1 MNARL
6 NQASVLADH
15 PKTSGLADRP
25 DPSGLADRPDPSDRP
40 DRPDPSDRPDTA
52 DLSKLADLAD
62 LILRLDRPGPR
73 YTSYPP
79 ADRFTAAFSPAHA
92 EDALRRADQSNA
104 PLSVYI
110 HMPHC
115 ARLCGYCACNVVP
128 TKSVAR
134 RTSYVDLVLAE
145 LDLVRALMPNRRRLG
160 QFHFGGGTPNSYA
173 IADLTRLVAAVTEHF
188 IPEPN
193 AELAI
198 EIDPRYATA
207 DQLTQLA
214 AIGMNRLSFGVQ
226 DFDVDV
232 QRAIGRHQ
240 SAQTTLA
247 AVQFARNAG
256 FASVNID
263 MVYGLPRQTLERF
276 DQTITRLIE
285 TQPDRIA
292 LFSFAYLPEQRAN
305 QRGIDPAELA
315 SAPLKAQMLVL
326 ARERLTAA
334 GYLTIGMDHFA
345 LPSDS
350 LATAE
355 SSGRL
360 RRNFQG
366 YTVAPVG
373 QSADAPLE
381 VLGLGLSAVSDLG
394 GAYFQNDKD
403 VATYERSLAAS
414 TLPVERGHTASPDDL
429 RRRHV
434 IERIMTH
441 VGLPPSEVDHLG
453 VDLERDFPG
462 AVPELVHLEDEGLV
476 TLLRDGD
483 HTIGVEL
490 TPIGALFPRR
500 VAMCFDAKAVGPNAA
515 ASLAR
520 YSRIV

>member
-1 MNARL
+1 MNARPI
-6 NQASVLADH
+6 QAPVLAAH
-15 PKTSGLADRP
+15 PKTAGQPAQPVQSGKP
-25 DPSGLADRPDPSDRP
+25 GQSDRP
-40 DRPDPSDRPDTA
+40 NAPDLRSPSG
-52 DLSKLADLAD
+52 LADLAD

-79 ADRFTAAFSPAHA
+79 ADRFTDAFTPAHA
-92 EDALRRADQSNA
+92 EAALRRADQSNT

-128 TKSVAR
+128 TKSASR

-145 LDLVRALMPNRRRLG
+145 LELARALMPNRRRLG

-173 IADLTRLVAAVTEHF
+173 VADLARIVDAVTGHF
-188 IPEPN
+188 IPEPT

-207 DQLTQLA
+207 DQLIQLA

-226 DFDVDV
+226 DFDLDV

-247 AVQFARNAG
+247 AVEFARRAG
-256 FASVNID
+256 FSSVNID

-276 DQTITRLIE
+276 DQTVTRLIE
-285 TQPDRIA
+285 TRPDRIA

-305 QRGIDPAELA
+305 QRGIDAAELPQA
-315 SAPLKAQMLVL
+315 QLKAQMLVL

-345 LPSDS
+345 LPDDS

-403 VATYERSLAAS
+403 VATYERSLVAA

-441 VGLPPSEVDHLG
+441 VGLPAAEVEHLG
-453 VDLERDFPG
+453 VDLENDFPG
-462 AVPELVHLEDEGLV
+462 AVAELVHLEAEGLV

-483 HTIGVEL
+483 HTVGVEL
-490 TPIGALFPRR
+490 TPVGALFPRR